1 MNSARCL
8 HWKDLQLKGPL
19 ERVVIMGPPLM
30 LGSPVGPALG
40 SAPGRTAPW
49 LLSLPTGGCRTR
61 CCRAEG
67 PGYGEPGAT
76 RAGLL
81 FPLVGSARPVT
92 LGHSR

>member
-8 HWKDLQLKGPL
+8 HSKDLQLKDPL
-19 ERVVIMGPPLM
+19 ERVFILGPPLM

-40 SAPGRTAPW
+40 SAPGRTDPW
-49 LLSLPTGGCRTR
+49 LLSVPTGGCRAGR
-61 CCRAEG
+61 CRAEG
-67 PGYGEPGAT
+67 PGCGEPGAT

-81 FPLVGSARPVT
+81 FPLVGSACPVT